1 MNRFVIGDPKDCIGC
16 NTCMAA
22 CSEVHKAF
30 GLQSFPRL
38 QVMRNDDVTVPI
50 LCRHCDDSPC
60 ATVCPVHA
68 ITHIDDA
75 IQLNESLCIGC
86 KLCGIACPFGVIT
99 QHGSAP
105 IDAPTYYEGFS
116 FTDAVKRDI
125 RTAPDNT
132 DLHNML
138 AWQPGVKAIAVK
150 CDLCYFREDGPA
162 CVQPVQLKRYLLSV
176 MRVSKRLTKENVKWT
191 MISSPANPKII

>member
-1 MNRFVIGDPKDCIGC
+1 MLYFFIAHAGTEVQPIHELTDFESPRQKLPKSYRANGAIYI
-16 NTCMAA
+16 
-22 CSEVHKAF
+22 
-30 GLQSFPRL
+30 
-38 QVMRNDDVTVPI
+38 NDI
-50 LCRHCDDSPC
+50 
-60 ATVCPVHA
+60 
-68 ITHIDDA
+68 
-75 IQLNESLCIGC
+75 ESLCIGC
-86 KLCGIACPFGVIT
+86 KLCGIACPFGAIT

-162 CVQPVQLKRYLLSV
+162 CVQTCPTKTLFIISDESTKQANERKRE
-176 MRVSKRLTKENVKWT
+176 MA
-191 MISSPANPKII
+191 MISSPAIPR

>member
-1 MNRFVIGDPKDCIGC
+1 MLLPCV
-16 NTCMAA
+16 
-22 CSEVHKAF
+22 
-30 GLQSFPRL
+30 
-38 QVMRNDDVTVPI
+38 
-50 LCRHCDDSPC
+50 LCTPLH
-60 ATVCPVHA
+60 
-68 ITHIDDA
+68 IIDDT
-75 IQLNESLCIGC
+75 IQLNEKSLYRLS
-86 KLCGIACPFGVIT
+86 KLCGIACPFGAIT

-162 CVQPVQLKRYLLSV
+162 CVQTCPTKTLFIISDESIKQANERKREMAMV
-176 MRVSKRLTKENVKWT
+176 
-191 MISSPANPKII
+191 SSPAIPR

>member
-1 MNRFVIGDPKDCIGC
+1 MIHHVLPC
-16 NTCMAA
+16 
-22 CSEVHKAF
+22 V
-30 GLQSFPRL
+30 
-38 QVMRNDDVTVPI
+38 
-50 LCRHCDDSPC
+50 LCTP
-60 ATVCPVHA
+60 
-68 ITHIDDA
+68 ITHIDDT

-86 KLCGIACPFGVIT
+86 KLCGIACPFGAIT

-162 CVQPVQLKRYLLSV
+162 CVQTCPTKTLFIISDESIKKANERKRE
-176 MRVSKRLTKENVKWT
+176 MA
-191 MISSPANPKII
+191 MISSPAIPR

>member
-68 ITHIDDA
+68 ITHINDT

-86 KLCGIACPFGVIT
+86 KLCGIACPFGAIT

-132 DLHNML
+132 DLHKMVRL
-138 AWQPGVKAIAVK
+138 VYK
-150 CDLCYFREDGPA
+150 
-162 CVQPVQLKRYLLSV
+162 PVRPKHYLLLV
-176 MRVSKRLTKENVKWT
+176 MRVSSRLTKENVKWQWFLRLLFQD
-191 MISSPANPKII
+191 N

>member
-1 MNRFVIGDPKDCIGC
+1 M
-16 NTCMAA
+16 
-22 CSEVHKAF
+22 
-30 GLQSFPRL
+30 
-38 QVMRNDDVTVPI
+38 
-50 LCRHCDDSPC
+50 
-60 ATVCPVHA
+60 HA
-68 ITHIDDA
+68 LTHINDT

-86 KLCGIACPFGVIT
+86 KLCGIACPFGAMT

-162 CVQPVQLKRYLLSV
+162 CVQTCPTKTLFIISDESIKKANERKRE
-176 MRVSKRLTKENVKWT
+176 MA
-191 MISSPANPKII
+191 MISSPAIPR

>member
-38 QVMRNDDVTVPI
+38 QVMRNDDITVPI
-50 LCRHCDDSPC
+50 LCRHCDDAPC

-68 ITHIDDA
+68 ITHKNDS

-86 KLCGIACPFGVIT
+86 KLCGIACPFGAIT
-99 QHGSAP
+99 QHGSGP
-105 IDAPTYYEGFS
+105 IDAPTHYENFS
-116 FTDAVKRDI
+116 FEQSVARDV
-125 RTAPDNT
+125 RLAPDNT
-132 DLHNML
+132 NVHNML
-138 AWQPGVKAIAVK
+138 AWQPGVKAVAIK
-150 CDLCYFREDGPA
+150 CDLCYFRPEGPA
-162 CVQPVQLKRYLLSV
+162 CVQTCPTKTLFVISDESIAQANQHKREMAMV
-176 MRVSKRLTKENVKWT
+176 N
-191 MISSPANPKII
+191 SPAIPR

>member
-68 ITHIDDA
+68 ITHINDT

-86 KLCGIACPFGVIT
+86 KLCGIACPFGAIT

-116 FTDAVKRDI
+116 FTDAVTRDI

-138 AWQPGVKAIAVK
+138 AWQPGVKAIEM
-150 CDLCYFREDGPA
+150 RS
-162 CVQPVQLKRYLLSV
+162 LLF
-176 MRVSKRLTKENVKWT
+176 
-191 MISSPANPKII
+191 P

>member
-1 MNRFVIGDPKDCIGC
+1 MNSFVIGDPAGCIGC

-30 GLQSFPRL
+30 GLQSHPRL
-38 QVMRNDDVTVPI
+38 EVMRNADVTVPI
-50 LCRHCDDSPC
+50 LCRHCDDAPC

-68 ITHIDDA
+68 ISHKDHT

-86 KLCGIACPFGVIT
+86 KLCGIACPFGAIT

-105 IDAPTYYEGFS
+105 IDAPTYYEHFS
-116 FTDAVKRDI
+116 FQDAVARDI
-125 RTAPDNT
+125 RTAPNNAEV
-132 DLHNML
+132 HNML

-162 CVQPVQLKRYLLSV
+162 CVQTCPTKTLFLISEESIAQANKNKRELA
-176 MRVSKRLTKENVKWT
+176 MN
-191 MISSPANPKII
+191 SSPAIPK

>member
-1 MNRFVIGDPKDCIGC
+1 
-16 NTCMAA
+16 MAA

-68 ITHIDDA
+68 ITHIDDT

-86 KLCGIACPFGVIT
+86 KLCGIACPFGAIT

-162 CVQPVQLKRYLLSV
+162 CVQTCPTKTLFIISDESIKKANERKREMAMV
-176 MRVSKRLTKENVKWT
+176 
-191 MISSPANPKII
+191 SSPAIPR